1 VPEWRTALL
10 RRWPRTSAALAFG
23 TAGVTLSALWW
34 SPVIFQARNVL
45 PFVLFIGVPGIS
57 AAFAGLLLGAPLMN
71 SARTRNAKVAA
82 LRGVAIASLAVLL
95 FAPLFATIYVWTAP
109 PNEHWNVVGL
119 TLVLLIGSAVAVW
132 WIAGVIGAVVGWML
146 FRLGS
151 RDRLT

>member
-1 VPEWRTALL
+1 
-10 RRWPRTSAALAFG
+10 
-23 TAGVTLSALWW
+23 
-34 SPVIFQARNVL
+34 
-45 PFVLFIGVPGIS
+45 
-57 AAFAGLLLGAPLMN
+57 LLLGAPLMN

-151 RDRLT
+151 RDQ